1 MGRGRARLRLHR
13 GLNPA
18 WRRSTLSV
26 GAAAEFGQDIA
37 KRGAIQPRAITRYFA
52 SMVRRV
58 PIRALL
64 LLALATPALA
74 QAPPRTAPRAPDPQ
88 RPAAAQ
94 AQSDAQAEARL
105 AGERIATAQRVQEAD
120 ARHDAALERQRNAT
134 QAARAAEA
142 EAGARANAFTAMLP
156 VLRRL
161 ALYPADT
168 LLALPAPPEQALRG
182 TLVLRALAR
191 HLREEA
197 GALRAARDAAL
208 ETAAQAEVEAAR
220 LAEARDLARRAAAAL
235 DAQLADL
242 QARHAALR
250 EAGRETGRAA
260 SERDAERAQAAAAR
274 AADLPEMIARLPPAP
289 PRAATVVLPPP
300 PPPPPPLVAGLGGL
314 PVAGRVTREFGTP
327 GESGPA
333 RGLTI
338 AAPPGA
344 RVVAPCAG
352 RVAFA
357 GAFRSYGQLLI
368 IDCGEGLHAVLSGFA
383 RLDATTGDRAAS
395 GEPVGILGE
404 AGPGGR
410 AALYLELRRNG
421 QVADPRPWLAARS

>member
-1 MGRGRARLRLHR
+1 MGRGRAHLRLHR
-13 GLNPA
+13 GLN
-18 WRRSTLSV
+18 
-26 GAAAEFGQDIA
+26 QA
-37 KRGAIQPRAITRYFA
+37 KRGTIQPRAITRYFA
-52 SMVRRV
+52 PMVRRV

-64 LLALATPALA
+64 LLALASPALA
-74 QAPPRTAPRAPDPQ
+74 HGPSRTAPRASEQQ
-88 RPAAAQ
+88 RAAAGQ
-94 AQSDAQAEARL
+94 AQADAQEEARL
-105 AGERIATAQRVQEAD
+105 TGERIATAQRVQETD

-134 QAARAAEA
+134 LAARAADA
-142 EAGARANAFTAMLP
+142 DARARANAFTAMLP

-161 ALYPADT
+161 ALYPAET
-168 LLALPAPPEQALRG
+168 LLALPAPPEEALRG

-191 HLREEA
+191 HLRAEA

-208 ETAAQAEVEAAR
+208 ETAAQAEAETTR
-220 LAEARDLARRAAAAL
+220 LAEARDQARRAAAAL
-235 DAQLADL
+235 DTQLAEL
-242 QARHAALR
+242 RARQAALR
-250 EAGRETGRAA
+250 DAGRAA
-260 SERDAERAQAAAAR
+260 SEREAERAQAAAAR

-289 PRAATVVLPPP
+289 SRADPVVLPPP

-314 PVAGRVTREFGTP
+314 PVAGRVTREFGAP
-327 GESGPA
+327 GEAGPA

-383 RLDATTGDRAAS
+383 RLDATTGDRAAA

-404 AGPGGR
+404 AGSGGR

>member
-1 MGRGRARLRLHR
+1 M
-13 GLNPA
+13 PA
-18 WRRSTLSV
+18 
-26 GAAAEFGQDIA
+26 ADFGQAIA
-37 KRGAIQPRAITRYFA
+37 QRGTIQPQAITRYLA
-52 SMVRRV
+52 PMVRLV

-74 QAPPRTAPRAPDPQ
+74 QGPSRAAPRAPDQQ
-88 RPAAAQ
+88 RAAAAQ
-94 AQSDAQAEARL
+94 AQADAQEEARL
-105 AGERIATAQRVQEAD
+105 AGERIAMAQRVQDAD
-120 ARHDAALERQRNAT
+120 IRHDAALERQRGAA
-134 QAARAAEA
+134 QAASAAEA
-142 EAGARANAFTAMLP
+142 EARARANAFTAMLP
-156 VLRRL
+156 VIRRL
-161 ALYPADT
+161 ALYPAET
-168 LLALPAPPEQALRG
+168 LLALPAPPEEALRG
-182 TLVLRALAR
+182 TLVLRTLAR

-197 GALRAARDAAL
+197 AALRAARESAL
-208 ETAAQAEVEAAR
+208 EMAAQAEAETAR
-220 LAEARDLARRAAAAL
+220 LAEARDLARQAAAAL
-235 DAQLADL
+235 DTQLAGL
-242 QARHAALR
+242 RARHAALR
-250 EAGRETGRAA
+250 EAGREAGRTA

-289 PRAATVVLPPP
+289 PRVEAVVLPPP

-314 PVAGRVTREFGTP
+314 PVAGRVSREFGAP
-327 GESGPA
+327 GDAGPA

-383 RLDATTGDRAAS
+383 RLDAATGDRAAS
-395 GEPVGILGE
+395 GEPVGIMGA